1 MRWRTRSG
9 DKASSFLLWIS
20 LNFFIVFYFLLC
32 LQKGN
37 VFHSVKFQSRN
48 EVMTCKNVKNVLHL
62 YFFLAIFKGIK
73 NKTMQQGYQV
83 GSQYLLLQNSI
94 FTELTTSLLK
104 GEWGKIKYA
113 SKSKQNKQYRFQK
126 ISQNQ
131 IEKHSGCSL
140 FHLAL
145 KLDGVTTGPLPIL
158 THGLLPWAR
167 FACWNI
173 HDT

>member
-1 MRWRTRSG
+1 
-9 DKASSFLLWIS
+9 
-20 LNFFIVFYFLLC
+20 LC

-48 EVMTCKNVKNVLHL
+48 EVLTCKNVKNVLHL

-83 GSQYLLLQNSI
+83 RSQYLLLQNSI

-131 IEKHSGCSL
+131 IERNTVGVPFSLSSKVGWCDHWPFAHFNTRAAALRKNCMFRDTLHLVFKSLCS
-140 FHLAL
+140 A
-145 KLDGVTTGPLPIL
+145 
-158 THGLLPWAR
+158 
-167 FACWNI
+167 
-173 HDT
+173 